1 MSVNVDQ
8 LEIISLTAKITA
20 SYVRGQAIPA
30 SALPELIQSVYG
42 ALSQAGQQRKV
53 KEERQAPAVP
63 IRRSVAPD
71 AITCLECGKRN
82 RMLKRHL
89 GSEHDLTPDEYRAKW
104 GLPGDYP
111 MTAPN
116 YAAQRSELA
125 KAHGLG
131 RVGNR
136 RRNREH
142 SELPVEAAP
151 QPTPAKR
158 GRKKSAA

>member
-1 MSVNVDQ
+1 MSAHADQ
-8 LEIISLTAKITA
+8 KELVALTAKITA

-30 SALPELIQSVYG
+30 AALPELIQSVYG
-42 ALSQAGQQRKV
+42 ALNQAGQRKEI

-89 GSEHDLTPDEYRAKW
+89 GSEHDMTPDEYRAKW
-104 GLPGDYP
+104 GLPSDYP

-131 RVGNR
+131 RLRTIQPNTE
-136 RRNREH
+136 RNEQ
-142 SELPVEAAP
+142 PVVAAP
-151 QPTPAKR
+151 QPSPAKK

>member
-1 MSVNVDQ
+1 MSAHADQ
-8 LEIISLTAKITA
+8 HEIVALTAKITA

-30 SALPELIQSVYG
+30 SALPELIQSVHD
-42 ALSQAGQQRKV
+42 ALSQAGQQKPI

-131 RVGNR
+131 RLR
-136 RRNREH
+136 SIQPD
-142 SELPVEAAP
+142 SESNEPPVAAAP
-151 QPTPAKR
+151 QPSPAKK

>member
-1 MSVNVDQ
+1 MSATADQ
-8 LEIISLTAKITA
+8 QEIVALTAQITA
-20 SYVRGQAIPA
+20 SYVRGQVIPA

-42 ALSQAGQQRKV
+42 ALSQAGQQTET

-104 GLPGDYP
+104 GLSGDYP

-131 RVGNR
+131 RLR
-136 RRNREH
+136 SIQPDSERT
-142 SELPVEAAP
+142 ELPVEVAP
-151 QPTPAKR
+151 QPTPAKK
-158 GRKKSAA
+158 GRKKSVA

>member
-1 MSVNVDQ
+1 MSATADRQ
-8 LEIISLTAKITA
+8 EIVSLTARITA

-30 SALPELIQSVYG
+30 SALPELIRSVYG
-42 ALSQAGQQRKV
+42 ALSQAGQQTET
-53 KEERQAPAVP
+53 KEERQTPAVP
-63 IRRSVAPD
+63 IRRSIAPNS
-71 AITCLECGKRN
+71 ITCLECGKRN

-89 GSEHDLTPDEYRAKW
+89 GSEHDLTPDEYRTKW

-131 RVGNR
+131 RVR
-136 RRNREH
+136 SIQPSSEH
-142 SELPVEAAP
+142 NEPPVAAAP
-151 QPTPAKR
+151 QPSPVKK

>member
-1 MSVNVDQ
+1 MSANVDQ
-8 LEIISLTAKITA
+8 LEIVVLTTKITA
-20 SYVRGQAIPA
+20 SYVRRQTIPA
-30 SALPELIQSVYG
+30 SALPELIQSVYS
-42 ALSQAGQQRKV
+42 ALSQAGQQREA

-104 GLPGDYP
+104 GLPSDYP

-131 RVGNR
+131 RAGNIQ
-136 RRNREH
+136 RNRERN
-142 SELPVEAAP
+142 ELPVEAAP